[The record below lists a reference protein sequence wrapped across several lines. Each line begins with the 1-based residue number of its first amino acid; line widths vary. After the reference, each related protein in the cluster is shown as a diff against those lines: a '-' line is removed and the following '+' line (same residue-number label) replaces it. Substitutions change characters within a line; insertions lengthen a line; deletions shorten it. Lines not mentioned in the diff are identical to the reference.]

1 MSGERE
7 EEHHHKHHGGRDA
20 LGAIAGG
27 LAGAY
32 AGSHLSKDHKGMGG
46 ALGALGG
53 ALLGEKLAEGT
64 HKHHG
69 HEYRDD
75 GPAYNNP
82 PPPMNNMGYAPQDQ
96 YYRDDRKNNDYQYER
111 RGGPAHSDS
120 YDQRYDEQT
129 YGRPPQGYPGPNQGR
144 QGW

>member
-1 MSGERE
+1 MSDRERG
-7 EEHHHKHHGGRDA
+7 EHHHHHHGGRDA

-32 AGSHLSKDHKGMGG
+32 AGSKLAPEHKKMGG
-46 ALGALGG
+46 ALGAIGG

-64 HKHHG
+64 HHHRG

-75 GPAYNNP
+75 GPAYKNP

-96 YYRDDRKNNDYQYER
+96 YYRDDRRDDYRYET
-111 RGGPAHSDS
+111 RGGPARNDN
-120 YDQRYDEQT
+120 YDQGYDQQQT
-129 YGRPPQGYPGPNQGR
+129 YGRPQQGYPGPNQGR